1 VHADD
6 FRRGVAR
13 LMRWWLRVQVRDVYR
28 ADLATLSRH
37 GMRWLADMLGGRPG
51 PDDAAAML
59 DNSPLGTLLHDAV
72 DFSRLDDRVRD
83 GTLHALSINATSYST
98 GFAIT
103 FFAGQPG
110 IAPWRRMRREGRR
123 AALGHEHLLASTGDP
138 VRLPGGASRRRLV
151 HGRLGADAR
160 RRSRPRLHFGARRIV
175 VIAVGQ
181 FAGQRSGADAHPGY
195 PSFAQTA
202 GHALSTIF
210 LDNLG
215 ADLERLHQIN
225 RIASACPADEVAQRG
240 LKLGHVDAFV
250 LAPSKDLGE
259 IALHFAPQLPVGV
272 RTLLRGFGSTR
283 GTGANLTSYLLF
295 QPGFIRALIAL
306 GYADAMARREELEA
320 FLAGSAPSFVPLLP
334 PSWLD
339 CCFDSYDSGIG
350 SPGVLPYNRRAH
362 GRPLPHAAQ
371 ARRETGASAGD
382 AACEGR
388 RLARRHRPAGA
399 GRRRTGDG
407 RRARRDQPRRHERLA
422 AHGARGGVLERR
434 DATVAAS
441 RAHRARVA
449 APADRA
455 AARGRQGGAHARA
468 GIVDRVQAPARAR
481 GGQAHLARGRGS
493 RAR

>member
-1 VHADD
+1 MQEGDGTALILPGGGARAAYQVGALRALADMFRRGSPLPFPTVCGTSAGAINAATLAVHADD

-37 GMRWLADMLGGRPG
+37 GMRWLADLLGGRPG

-59 DNSPLGTLLHDAV
+59 DNSPLGNLLHDAV

-123 AALGHEHLLASTGDP
+123 ATLGHEHLLASTAIP
-138 VRLPGGASRRRLV
+138 FVFPAVRLEDDWYMDGSVRMLTPLAP
-151 HGRLGADAR
+151 A
-160 RRSRPRLHFGARRIV
+160 LHFGARRIV

-181 FAGQRSGADAHPGY
+181 FAGQRAAPDAHPRY

-225 RIASACPADEVAQRG
+225 RIASACPADQVAQRG

-306 GYADAMARREELEA
+306 GYADAMARRDELEA
-320 FLAGSAPSFVPLLP
+320 FLAGGAPSFVPLLP
-334 PSWLD
+334 P
-339 CCFDSYDSGIG
+339 
-350 SPGVLPYNRRAH
+350 
-362 GRPLPHAAQ
+362 
-371 ARRETGASAGD
+371 E
-382 AACEGR
+382 
-388 RLARRHRPAGA
+388 LA
-399 GRRRTGDG
+399 
-407 RRARRDQPRRHERLA
+407 
-422 AHGARGGVLERR
+422 
-434 DATVAAS
+434 
-441 RAHRARVA
+441 
-449 APADRA
+449 
-455 AARGRQGGAHARA
+455 
-468 GIVDRVQAPARAR
+468 
-481 GGQAHLARGRGS
+481 
-493 RAR
+493 